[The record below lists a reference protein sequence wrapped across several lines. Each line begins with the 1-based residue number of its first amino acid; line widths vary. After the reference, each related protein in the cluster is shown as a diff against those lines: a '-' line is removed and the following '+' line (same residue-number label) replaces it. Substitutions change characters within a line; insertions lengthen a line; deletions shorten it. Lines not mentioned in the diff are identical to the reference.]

1 MSIWLLSDICTV
13 DDNSQEHCIIKNEQP
28 IPIREQAWTV
38 LLALI
43 EAKQNQEILTYVSL
57 AKKLWPNSNDLI
69 IDKYVRDSMRKACS
83 CVEDVLGKEA
93 VKIVKNKGF
102 YLTNDIKEVSKL
114 SLDIP
119 HILTYNVAP
128 HADEEKILHRNS
140 EVSEIISMLESGKR
154 AIAISGF
161 GGIGKTSIARVL
173 YGKLSTTYDF
183 VAWINYSGNL
193 KSSILSSFGV
203 FTEVLDEEQRWLS
216 IIRFLKNNA
225 DRKLIFIDNVDCNNE
240 QNPMTDTLLQEI
252 PNWTG
257 CSVIL
262 TTRTEEVFGYQNF
275 FLESLNEP
283 DCIDLFYFYYSPK
296 NYKFLSDKERNEP
309 IVKQIVQRAGYH
321 TYVIE
326 LLARGAKCNES
337 IDFFYEKLKN
347 LGFQIP
353 TLKFY
358 TDYKRLNA
366 DISGQLKSL
375 FDISHRTEVERH
387 LLFSLSIF
395 PNVSLSISE
404 ISDWLG
410 YSECDIANLLNEGW
424 LILRQGIYMHPLVKE
439 IIRLDYVNSKCPVNV
454 AQEMQELLLNGNYI
468 NDSDTLSNTIRKI
481 DIASQCITY
490 VSFTESTHEMDIYYK
505 VATLLGRFGK
515 VPDAVRFYRKSL
527 QIAETL
533 HKRHIIDDVTR
544 YSIEIDLGY
553 QLSYTHSGRTEA
565 IKILSKVLTLL
576 KTNPTNIDINNLVA
590 NTCDYLGYLHSDN
603 DYDKAEKLLKEAFN
617 LRKCDKDSSDTDR
630 HLFAWTE
637 DNLGFL
643 ISKTNPID
651 SVILLVDS
659 LKIRE
664 ELDNKYPGKY
674 YSEVAWTK
682 NNLGIVYLCFKNKPS
697 TASKYFKAACN
708 ILKPYYDNYHG
719 LHSAD
724 YALQLNNLAI
734 SMLCESYKN
743 HERSVMLLEESLE
756 IIRDLN
762 SIHEH
767 RYSFEI
773 ALTLINLA
781 FAKMLDTN
789 SCIQE
794 IRNLL
799 GEAKA
804 LITNK
809 DFNSSLSKQVLGDIY
824 FVTGLL
830 NLITDNPTAIQK
842 SFNEANE
849 FWSSITLDSFRKTII
864 DNIFSVSTEYI
875 EGITL
880 TDDIREIILSLW
892 IKYVQSGSRQVSL
905 INEKKLIDFSKL
917 HIIQKVYVDGNPNI
931 KT

>member
-262 TTRTEEVFGYQNF
+262 TTRTEEIFGYQNF

-337 IDFFYEKLKN
+337 IDFFYEKLK
-347 LGFQIP
+347 
-353 TLKFY
+353 
-358 TDYKRLNA
+358 
-366 DISGQLKSL
+366 IS
-375 FDISHRTEVERH
+375 
-387 LLFSLSIF
+387 
-395 PNVSLSISE
+395 
-404 ISDWLG
+404 
-410 YSECDIANLLNEGW
+410 
-424 LILRQGIYMHPLVKE
+424 
-439 IIRLDYVNSKCPVNV
+439 
-454 AQEMQELLLNGNYI
+454 
-468 NDSDTLSNTIRKI
+468 
-481 DIASQCITY
+481 
-490 VSFTESTHEMDIYYK
+490 
-505 VATLLGRFGK
+505 
-515 VPDAVRFYRKSL
+515 
-527 QIAETL
+527 
-533 HKRHIIDDVTR
+533 
-544 YSIEIDLGY
+544 
-553 QLSYTHSGRTEA
+553 
-565 IKILSKVLTLL
+565 
-576 KTNPTNIDINNLVA
+576 
-590 NTCDYLGYLHSDN
+590 
-603 DYDKAEKLLKEAFN
+603 
-617 LRKCDKDSSDTDR
+617 
-630 HLFAWTE
+630 
-637 DNLGFL
+637 
-643 ISKTNPID
+643 
-651 SVILLVDS
+651 
-659 LKIRE
+659 
-664 ELDNKYPGKY
+664 
-674 YSEVAWTK
+674 
-682 NNLGIVYLCFKNKPS
+682 
-697 TASKYFKAACN
+697 ASKYR
-708 ILKPYYDNYHG
+708 H
-719 LHSAD
+719 
-724 YALQLNNLAI
+724 
-734 SMLCESYKN
+734 
-743 HERSVMLLEESLE
+743 
-756 IIRDLN
+756 
-762 SIHEH
+762 
-767 RYSFEI
+767 
-773 ALTLINLA
+773 
-781 FAKMLDTN
+781 
-789 SCIQE
+789 
-794 IRNLL
+794 
-799 GEAKA
+799 
-804 LITNK
+804 
-809 DFNSSLSKQVLGDIY
+809 
-824 FVTGLL
+824 
-830 NLITDNPTAIQK
+830 
-842 SFNEANE
+842 
-849 FWSSITLDSFRKTII
+849 
-864 DNIFSVSTEYI
+864 
-875 EGITL
+875 
-880 TDDIREIILSLW
+880 
-892 IKYVQSGSRQVSL
+892 
-905 INEKKLIDFSKL
+905 
-917 HIIQKVYVDGNPNI
+917 
-931 KT
+931 